1 MATCEGDISTPP
13 DRNASPRL
21 AVPIPQQVVRDSV
34 VLDLSAHF
42 TDPDGDALSFTAM
55 SSNTAVV
62 RAELAGAAAT
72 LIAVVKGSATV
83 TVTATDPDGA
93 TATHGFAV
101 TVPNR
106 APRVVVAIPDAEA
119 LTGDQVTIRVAGY
132 FTEPDQDSLTFG
144 AETTEVGVAT
154 VSVTGDEVTVGAISP
169 GVATITVTATDPEGL
184 VAAQDFHLT
193 VPNRAPRATD
203 PLPDIELEV
212 GEEVET
218 RMSGHFADPDGE
230 ELAFTASSSRE
241 AVTEVGVSGADLTV
255 GATAKGTAT
264 ITVTATDPGGLVA
277 VQGFLVTVPNR
288 APEAVDSL
296 PDIEVEVGETVGL
309 ELSRFFMDPDGDDLV
324 FAATSSDSVRAV
336 AETSGAEARVRAVAK
351 GTATIEVSAT
361 DTEGLT
367 ARLAFSV
374 RVPNRAPSA
383 TAALPDIEVEVGEAT
398 GTDLGAHF
406 TDPDG
411 DILVFAAES
420 SDPAVARVSVTGER
434 VTVGAVAKGAATV
447 TVTATDTEGLAAT
460 QSLRVTVPN
469 RAPRVTD
476 TLPDIEVE
484 VGGEAS
490 AKMSHHFV
498 DPDGDGLT
506 YRAESS
512 QGGVAGVAV
521 SGDEVLVRAV
531 AKGTATI
538 AVTATDTEGLAAT
551 QSFRVAVPNRAPE
564 AVDSLPDIE
573 VEVGETVGLE
583 LSRFF
588 MDPDGDDLVFAATSS
603 DTLRAVAETSGAEA
617 RVRAVAK
624 GTATIEVSATDTEGL
639 TARLAFSVRVPNRAP
654 SATEA
659 LPDVEVEVGEATGA
673 ALGAH
678 FADPDGDILAF
689 AAESSHPAVA
699 TVSVSTNRFTV
710 TAVSKGA
717 ATVTVT
723 ATDPEGLKVAQSF
736 RVTVPNRA
744 PEAANALPDLELH
757 VGEES
762 ATDMSAHFVDPDGDT
777 LFFTAESSDSMVA
790 AAHVSGDRVTVSAL
804 AWGTTTVTVTA
815 SDPEDLT
822 ATGVFQVTVPNRGPR
837 VHTPMPYR
845 RLEVGEEIEMSLLDH
860 FADPDGDSL
869 TFRAWSSDSSV
880 VSVGVAGNG
889 LTLRA
894 MAKGGVEITVMA
906 TDPASLEVEANFTV
920 RVPNRA
926 PRSERTIGD
935 QGVASGGQIILKPSR
950 YFSDPDGDTLSFAV
964 ESSDTAVATALVRRG
979 EVQVR
984 GIAPGTATMTLKAT
998 DPEGLTA
1005 TQIFDVVVT
1014 RRNRA
1019 PRPQGNIPDE
1029 SLEAGAEVTTDLSD
1043 YFTDPDG
1050 DDLAFTA
1057 ESSDPTV
1064 ATAGISD
1071 DQLTTTAVDSGTATI
1086 TVTATDPGGLTA
1098 AQSFAVAVDHTPTDG
1113 APRPNGY
1120 ITDQGLYEGDEYSL
1134 DVSGYFTDPDGDP
1147 LTFAAT
1153 SSHPGVAT
1161 AAAAAAD
1168 VTVRAISAGRATIT
1182 VTATDPGG
1190 LYATQA
1196 FSVLV
1201 RRRGASGD
1209 FDISLIFTDAVPVA
1223 HRPTLEAAALWW
1235 RSVLSDTE
1243 WDDVAINGTRTCR
1256 GTEVDLD
1263 VVDDLAILVNVV
1275 EMDGD
1280 LGTVARAGVCIARD
1294 EGHSHAPVLGFI
1306 RFDKADIDLLEQY
1319 DDLWEIMVHETTH
1332 VLGFGP
1338 RWVQLNLLDQETD
1351 PHFTGPRAI
1360 AAFDAAGGADY
1371 SGAKV
1376 PTQPGRGHWRESV
1389 FGSELMS
1396 SFLFVNRREPLSAIT
1411 LEALTDMGYYVDLSF
1426 ADDYELDGVESDVG
1440 AMDPARIINLADDF
1454 DRGPVMIIDRDG
1466 NIVRV
1471 IPGR

>member
-83 TVTATDPDGA
+83 TV
-93 TATHGFAV
+93 
-101 TVPNR
+101 
-106 APRVVVAIPDAEA
+106 AIPDAEA
-119 LTGDQVTIRVAGY
+119 LTGDQVAIRVAGY
-132 FTEPDQDSLTFG
+132 FTDPDQDPLTFG

-218 RMSGHFADPDGE
+218 RMSGHFTDPDGE
-230 ELAFTASSSRE
+230 ELTFAASSSRE

-538 AVTATDTEGLAAT
+538 
-551 QSFRVAVPNRAPE
+551 
-564 AVDSLPDIE
+564 
-573 VEVGETVGLE
+573 
-583 LSRFF
+583 
-588 MDPDGDDLVFAATSS
+588 
-603 DTLRAVAETSGAEA
+603 
-617 RVRAVAK
+617 
-624 GTATIEVSATDTEGL
+624 EVSATDTEGL

-699 TVSVSTNRFTV
+699 TVSVSANRFTV
-710 TAVSKGA
+710 TAVSKGT
-717 ATVTVT
+717 ATITVT

-822 ATGVFQVTVPNRGPR
+822 ATGVFQVTVPNRRPR

-845 RLEVGEEIEMSLLDH
+845 RLEVGEEIEVSLLDH

-1019 PRPQGNIPDE
+1019 PQPQGNIPDE

-1050 DDLAFTA
+1050 DDLTFTA

-1064 ATAGISD
+1064 ATAGMSAN
-1071 DQLTTTAVDSGTATI
+1071 QLTTTAVDTGTATI

-1098 AQSFAVAVDHTPTDG
+1098 TQSFAVAVDHTPTDG
-1113 APRPNGY
+1113 APRPIGY

-1161 AAAAAAD
+1161 AAAAGAD

-1389 FGSELMS
+1389 FGSELMTPN
-1396 SFLFVNRREPLSAIT
+1396 LFVNRREPLSVIT
-1411 LEALTDMGYYVDLSF
+1411 LEALVDMGYYVDLSF

-1440 AMDPARIINLADDF
+1440 AMDPARIINLGDDF

>member
-1 MATCEGDISTPP
+1 MTVRGFAVGRLVVPALVAAAVVTCEGDISTPP

-62 RAELAGAAAT
+62 RAEWAGAAAT

-93 TATHGFAV
+93 TATHGFVV

-119 LTGDQVTIRVAGY
+119 LTGDQVAIRVAGY

-154 VSVTGDEVTVGAISP
+154 VSVAGDEVTVGAISP
-169 GVATITVTATDPEGL
+169 GVATITVSATDPEGL
-184 VAAQDFHLT
+184 VAAQDFLLT

-230 ELAFTASSSRE
+230 ELAFAASSSRE

-277 VQGFLVTVPNR
+277 VQEFLVTVPNR

-351 GTATIEVSAT
+351 GTATIEVLAT

-383 TAALPDIEVEVGEAT
+383 TAALPDVEVEVGEAT

-420 SDPAVARVSVTGER
+420 SDPAVATVSVAGER

-460 QSLRVTVPN
+460 QSFRVTVPN

-521 SGDEVLVRAV
+521 SGDEVVVRAV

-538 AVTATDTEGLAAT
+538 AVL
-551 QSFRVAVPNRAPE
+551 
-564 AVDSLPDIE
+564 
-573 VEVGETVGLE
+573 
-583 LSRFF
+583 
-588 MDPDGDDLVFAATSS
+588 
-603 DTLRAVAETSGAEA
+603 
-617 RVRAVAK
+617 
-624 GTATIEVSATDTEGL
+624 ATDTEGL

-654 SATEA
+654 SATAA
-659 LPDVEVEVGEATGA
+659 LPDIEVEVGEATGTD
-673 ALGAH
+673 LGAH
-678 FADPDGDILAF
+678 FTDPDGDILAF

-804 AWGTTTVTVTA
+804 AWGTATVTVTA

-869 TFRAWSSDSSV
+869 TFRAWPSDSSV
-880 VSVGVAGNG
+880 VSVGVMGNG
-889 LTLRA
+889 LTLLA
-894 MAKGGVEITVMA
+894 MAKGGAEITVAA

-920 RVPNRA
+920 RVPNQA
-926 PRSERTIGD
+926 PRTERSIGD

-979 EVQVR
+979 EVRVR

-1005 TQIFDVVVT
+1005 TQSFDVTVT

-1019 PRPQGNIPDE
+1019 PRPRGYIPDE

-1050 DDLAFTA
+1050 DDLTFTA

-1064 ATAGISD
+1064 ATAGISANE
-1071 DQLTTTAVDSGTATI
+1071 LTTTAVDTGTATI

-1098 AQSFAVAVDHTPTDG
+1098 TQSFAVAVDHTPTDG
-1113 APRPNGY
+1113 APRPIGY

-1147 LTFAAT
+1147 LTFAA
-1153 SSHPGVAT
+1153 SSSDPGAAT
-1161 AAAAAAD
+1161 ATAAAAD
-1168 VTVRAISAGRATIT
+1168 VTVSAISAGRATVT

-1201 RRRGASGD
+1201 RQRGASGD

-1223 HRPTLEAAALWW
+1223 RRPTLEAAALWW

-1243 WDDVAINGTRTCR
+1243 WEDVTINGTRTCR

-1294 EGHSHAPVLGFI
+1294 EGHSHAPVLGSI

-1376 PTQPGRGHWRESV
+1376 PTQPGQGHWRESV
-1389 FGSELMS
+1389 FGSELMTPN
-1396 SFLFVNRREPLSAIT
+1396 LFVNRREPLSVIT

-1426 ADDYELDGVESDVG
+1426 ADDYELDGVDAGVG
-1440 AMDPARIINLADDF
+1440 AMDPARIINLGDDF